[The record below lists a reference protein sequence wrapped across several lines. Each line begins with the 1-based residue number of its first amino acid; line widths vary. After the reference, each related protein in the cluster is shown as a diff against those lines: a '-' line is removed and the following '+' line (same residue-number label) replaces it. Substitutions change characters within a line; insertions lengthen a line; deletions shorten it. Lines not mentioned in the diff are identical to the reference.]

1 MMPVV
6 CVDSVEMTHL
16 YMKLV
21 KLMNLNSTGK
31 LVVSEHFITKPL
43 AVVVDDVG
51 NTVHTVLQ
59 EDFEKMLLTK

>member
-1 MMPVV
+1 
-6 CVDSVEMTHL
+6 
-16 YMKLV
+16 
-21 KLMNLNSTGK
+21 MNLNSTGK